1 MSVEDTSTEGQYELI
16 FEGRL
21 VPGRVAS
28 EVESVFAKK
37 FGESVAKR
45 IFSASQITLKRN
57 LDKGAAAKL
66 QRQFHSLGLT
76 TRISRVAA
84 QEMEFS
90 LVQDAPK
97 PDKQSATES
106 PRKIVAEEGVVD
118 SRPQPVKT
126 KEQQNKT
133 ISPAEIDASYSADP
147 GQPEGVST
155 GYRIHL
161 GIIAALMILLPVIYI
176 LFAVATAY
184 GTYWHATNNLDVI
197 DGYLGALL
205 YVVPVFG
212 GGLLA
217 LFFLKPFIAGSSV
230 REPQPVRLDPAKEP
244 AIFHL
249 VERITDSLNAPMPE
263 EILVNAD
270 VNASASLRN
279 GVFSNKLTLTIGMP
293 LLYGLSIEQLSGILA
308 HEFGH
313 FAQAY
318 GMRFAALIHYINYW
332 FYHQAYCEDGWDD
345 MIDSWGESDIAI
357 ASLSAIFAQLGAL
370 LVRILLIVLA
380 YIATMLSSGLSRH
393 MEFDADRY
401 QVELTGSDAYPDLA
415 HQMRLLSA
423 GQEAAAGL
431 AAQGLEDGRL
441 PDNIPGLSVEIA
453 ASFDQ
458 QTRNAI
464 ASDIQ
469 QINNSV
475 FDTHPPDIERIA
487 AADKLDKPGVF
498 RNAAPA
504 HKLVREEQRLGM
516 HVTLQWYRAHGLD
529 IEPKDL
535 MPNATFKQSLSS

>member
-1 MSVEDTSTEGQYELI
+1 
-16 FEGRL
+16 
-21 VPGRVAS
+21 
-28 EVESVFAKK
+28 
-37 FGESVAKR
+37 
-45 IFSASQITLKRN
+45 
-57 LDKGAAAKL
+57 
-66 QRQFHSLGLT
+66 
-76 TRISRVAA
+76 
-84 QEMEFS
+84 
-90 LVQDAPK
+90 
-97 PDKQSATES
+97 
-106 PRKIVAEEGVVD
+106 
-118 SRPQPVKT
+118 
-126 KEQQNKT
+126 
-133 ISPAEIDASYSADP
+133 
-147 GQPEGVST
+147 
-155 GYRIHL
+155 
-161 GIIAALMILLPVIYI
+161 
-176 LFAVATAY
+176 
-184 GTYWHATNNLDVI
+184 
-197 DGYLGALL
+197 
-205 YVVPVFG
+205 
-212 GGLLA
+212 
-217 LFFLKPFIAGSSV
+217 
-230 REPQPVRLDPAKEP
+230 
-244 AIFHL
+244 
-249 VERITDSLNAPMPE
+249 MPE

-357 ASLSAIFAQLGAL
+357 ASLSAILAQLGAL

-415 HQMRLLSA
+415 HQMRVLSA
-423 GQEAAAGL
+423 GHEAAAGL
-431 AAQGLEDGRL
+431 AARGLEDGQL
-441 PDNIPGLSVEIA
+441 PDNIPVMSVEIA

-458 QTRNAI
+458 QTRGTI
-464 ASDIQ
+464 LSDIQ

-487 AADKLDKPGVF
+487 AANKLDKPGVF

-504 HKLVREEQRLGM
+504 QKLVREVHRLGM

-535 MPNATFKQSLSS
+535 MSNATFKQSLSS